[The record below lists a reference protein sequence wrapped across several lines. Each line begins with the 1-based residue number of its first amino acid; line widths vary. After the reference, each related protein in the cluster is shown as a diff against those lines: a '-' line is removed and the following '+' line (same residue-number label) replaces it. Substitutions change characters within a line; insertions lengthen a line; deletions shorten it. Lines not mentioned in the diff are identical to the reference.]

1 MPREYLAFTP
11 ENDDS
16 ELSTD
21 TFREWFSSMRSLRV
35 RQRLT
40 VLGILGAVAANG
52 ALSCGDDKPA
62 PQQSVLWFGLGT
74 ALGATCS
81 SARTFS
87 FPDDTARDT
96 ILGSSGNGTRA
107 VDGSDYLVDCTVKQN
122 PSGADYNVSLRF
134 QGGEVGNFIASGV
147 LTAPAAAAAGQS
159 TADTD
164 GTVDISFNTTQFALE
179 ERSCTAKVH
188 TLVPGAIWLSSL
200 SCDALKDPSSPSIS
214 CRGTGGVI
222 FENCSH

>member
-1 MPREYLAFTP
+1 
-11 ENDDS
+11 
-16 ELSTD
+16 
-21 TFREWFSSMRSLRV
+21 MRSIRV

-40 VLGILGAVAANG
+40 VLGILGAFAVNG
-52 ALSCGDDKPA
+52 ALSCGDDKTA

-81 SARTFS
+81 STRTFS

-96 ILGSSGNGTRA
+96 IIGSSGNGTRA
-107 VDGSDYLVDCTVKQN
+107 VDGSDDLVECIVKQN

-134 QGGEVGNFIASGV
+134 QGGEVGNFIVSGV
-147 LTAPAAAAAGQS
+147 LTAPQPVAAGQ
-159 TADTD
+159 DPVDVD
-164 GTVDISFNTTQFALE
+164 GTVQVDFNTGQFSLS

-188 TLVPGAIWLSSL
+188 TLVPGAIWLRSL
-200 SCDALKDPSSPSIS
+200 NCDALKDPSSPSIS
-214 CRGTGGVI
+214 CQGTGGVI

>member
-1 MPREYLAFTP
+1 M
-11 ENDDS
+11 
-16 ELSTD
+16 
-21 TFREWFSSMRSLRV
+21 WSLRV

-62 PQQSVLWFGLGT
+62 PKQSVLWFGLGT

-96 ILGSSGNGTRA
+96 ILGSSGNGPRA
-107 VDGSDYLVDCTVKQN
+107 SDGADDLVECTVKQKA
-122 PSGADYNVSLRF
+122 SGADYDVYLRF
-134 QGGEVGNFIASGV
+134 QGGEVGNFVAQGV
-147 LTAPAAAAAGQS
+147 LTAPQPVAAGQDS
-159 TADTD
+159 VDTD
-164 GTVDISFNTTQFALE
+164 GTVDITFNTSQFALAD
-179 ERSCTAKVH
+179 RSCTAKVH
-188 TLVPGAIWLSSL
+188 TLVPGAIWLQSL
-200 SCDALKDPSSPSIS
+200 KCDALKDPSSPSIS
-214 CRGTGGVI
+214 CQGTGGVI